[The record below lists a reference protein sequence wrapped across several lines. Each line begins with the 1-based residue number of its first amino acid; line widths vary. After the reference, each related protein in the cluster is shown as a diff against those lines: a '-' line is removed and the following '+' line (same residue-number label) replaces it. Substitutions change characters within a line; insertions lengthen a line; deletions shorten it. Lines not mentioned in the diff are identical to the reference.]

1 MSAALGGIEDVLA
14 RFRKA
19 LDDAQI
25 PFMIAGSFASTTHG
39 FPRTTQD
46 LDIVIDPANLAAIE
60 SFLDGF
66 SEENYYF
73 DRDAARDA
81 FRRRSM
87 FNLVDQEPGWKIDI
101 IIRKRRAFSESE
113 FTRRQK
119 ITIALPDALPN
130 SRREVLPDVVIL
142 REKWAPVGEGGRHDD
157 PVKRIA
163 RPRKRRGP
171 FGNVGERCSRPS
183 QAQSRRQICD
193 YLASGSTGATDFVQV
208 LELELNH
215 WRNDERR
222 AFDPLARRI

>member
-1 MSAALGGIEDVLA
+1 MSAALGGIADILIRVRE
-14 RFRKA
+14 A
-19 LDDAQI
+19 LDGAQI

-87 FNLVDQEPGWKIDI
+87 FNLVDQETGWKIDI

-119 ITIALPDALPN
+119 ITIAGVEVFVASAEDTIVPKAWPSPSGRKNSSHSISPGETFGPN
-130 SRREVLPDVVIL
+130 HLGSLVI
-142 REKWAPVGEGGRHDD
+142 VFD
-157 PVKRIA
+157 
-163 RPRKRRGP
+163 
-171 FGNVGERCSRPS
+171 C
-183 QAQSRRQICD
+183 
-193 YLASGSTGATDFVQV
+193 DFV
-208 LELELNH
+208 
-215 WRNDERR
+215 RM
-222 AFDPLARRI
+222 A